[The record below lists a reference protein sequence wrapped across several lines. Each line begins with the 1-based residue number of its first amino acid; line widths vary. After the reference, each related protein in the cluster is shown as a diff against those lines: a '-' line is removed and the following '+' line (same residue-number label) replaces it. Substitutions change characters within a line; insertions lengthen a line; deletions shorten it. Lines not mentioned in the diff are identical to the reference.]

1 MKPYAVFVSREAMQ
15 LLVQTSGIRRRS
27 LLNFL
32 ERLADNPFQAGEFQV
47 QDIHDRSCEVKHVGR
62 WLVTYH
68 ADHAVREVQVLD
80 LQLL

>member
-1 MKPYAVFVSREAMQ
+1 MKPYALFVSKEAMQ
-15 LLVQTSGIRRRS
+15 LLVQTAGIRRRS
-27 LLNFL
+27 FL
-32 ERLADNPFQAGEFQV
+32 SFLDRLADDPFQAGEFQI
-47 QDIHDRSCEVKHVGR
+47 QDIHSRPCEVKHVGR